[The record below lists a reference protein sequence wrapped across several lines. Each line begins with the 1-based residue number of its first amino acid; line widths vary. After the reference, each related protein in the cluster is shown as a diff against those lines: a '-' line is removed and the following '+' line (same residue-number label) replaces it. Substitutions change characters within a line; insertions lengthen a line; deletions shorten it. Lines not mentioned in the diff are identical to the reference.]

1 MNLKFYH
8 SPLLKQIMATEPSVK
23 MDFVQSLIPGTV
35 GALCNNYGAYPF
47 DTIRVRLQSIQGLQD
62 KCNNRSNSNRS
73 TMAIV
78 RRILR
83 NGLMKGVREM
93 YRGSTAS
100 AIGMIAE
107 NSIVFS
113 ANRIIKR
120 NLYGLSDETNRLGQ
134 SPLTFRDEAF
144 VGFISGSLSTLVSCP
159 FETIRSNMQVE
170 SGVHRRSSIM
180 NMARNFGVSGLYRG
194 FVPSYFRNVPFY
206 MLFFPLYSEYA
217 NLISQVRNR
226 PYSELGVGSQIVAGG
241 MTGAT
246 TWMMTYPMDFIKCN
260 QQITPIGKDASA
272 RAVIRRMYG
281 ETGSVFKTFVKMYRG
296 VGITMVRAFPAS
308 GSLMVGVELANSFV
322 YDK

>member
-113 ANRIIKR
+113 
-120 NLYGLSDETNRLGQ
+120 
-134 SPLTFRDEAF
+134 
-144 VGFISGSLSTLVSCP
+144 
-159 FETIRSNMQVE
+159 
-170 SGVHRRSSIM
+170 
-180 NMARNFGVSGLYRG
+180 
-194 FVPSYFRNVPFY
+194 
-206 MLFFPLYSEYA
+206 
-217 NLISQVRNR
+217 
-226 PYSELGVGSQIVAGG
+226 
-241 MTGAT
+241 
-246 TWMMTYPMDFIKCN
+246 
-260 QQITPIGKDASA
+260 
-272 RAVIRRMYG
+272 
-281 ETGSVFKTFVKMYRG
+281 VFKP
-296 VGITMVRAFPAS
+296 I
-308 GSLMVGVELANSFV
+308 
-322 YDK
+322 